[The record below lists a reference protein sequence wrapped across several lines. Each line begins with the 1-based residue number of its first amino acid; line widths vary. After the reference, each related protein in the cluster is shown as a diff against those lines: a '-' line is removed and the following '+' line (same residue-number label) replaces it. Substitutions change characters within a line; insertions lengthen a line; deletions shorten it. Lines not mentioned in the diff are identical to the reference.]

1 MTVFYPGVTGQ
12 SDGQL
17 TEQAANNL
25 EAAFPQIV
33 AAHASTVYS
42 TALRVSR
49 QPADADDLA
58 SETLVRAYRA
68 LQRYPPERVRELAL
82 RPWLVT
88 IVLNLWRNQLR
99 DASRRPRTVPF
110 GPIHPATEPA
120 DGPEQTALAHRDS
133 GDVGQLLAGL
143 PEAQRIPIV
152 LRHVVGL
159 SYAEIAT
166 VLECPAG
173 TAKSQVSRGLAALR
187 AQLHQVEEALP

>member
-1 MTVFYPGVTGQ
+1 MTRQ

-17 TEQAANNL
+17 AEQAAINL

-49 QPADADDLA
+49 QPADADDL
-58 SETLVRAYRA
+58 SSDTFVRAYRA
-68 LQRYPPERVRELAL
+68 LQSYPPKRVRELAL

-88 IVLNLWRNQLR
+88 IVLNLWRNQQR
-99 DASRRPRTVPF
+99 DASRRPRTIPF

-120 DGPEQTALAHRDS
+120 DGPEQSALAQSDS
-133 GDVGQLLAGL
+133 GNVGRLLAGL
-143 PEAQRIPIV
+143 PQVQRIPIV

-173 TAKSQVSRGLAALR
+173 TAKSQVSRGLAVLR
-187 AQLHQVEEALP
+187 AQLHPVEEALP